1 MGLAR
6 PGVQSGDPVAQPAG
20 GLLECGE
27 QRAGDAAAAGLRDDV
42 HPLDLAGSVGKSLK
56 ASPAHRLTVA
66 VAHQEHPVRRAEFRR
81 PRLRHPGGGQVQP
94 VVQRAHLLDH
104 GRHQGGGVA
113 GIRRGTPKLQ
123 LTTHLTTCTDPATPT
138 QPRPCR
144 RGALATTHYD
154 AAMSTYRRIF
164 AMLATLL
171 AATLLISGCSK
182 KSSEPLPDAA
192 GLLTQSIASTKKLQS
207 AHLEIVVNGK
217 IDGLMVKS
225 LSGDLT
231 NVPAVA
237 VKGNSTISMGGS
249 AVDIELVVLDGTLY
263 AALTPNSWLD
273 MGPAA
278 EIYDPSVILNPD
290 EGLANMLTN
299 LTDATAAGFETI
311 GGVPTV
317 KITGK
322 IGADAVNKLIPP
334 LNASAPLPSTVW
346 IEQNAP
352 NQLVQAQVD
361 QSEGNNVQLTLS
373 EWDKP
378 VTVTKPAV

>member
-1 MGLAR
+1 
-6 PGVQSGDPVAQPAG
+6 
-20 GLLECGE
+20 
-27 QRAGDAAAAGLRDDV
+27 
-42 HPLDLAGSVGKSLK
+42 
-56 ASPAHRLTVA
+56 
-66 VAHQEHPVRRAEFRR
+66 
-81 PRLRHPGGGQVQP
+81 
-94 VVQRAHLLDH
+94 
-104 GRHQGGGVA
+104 
-113 GIRRGTPKLQ
+113 
-123 LTTHLTTCTDPATPT
+123 
-138 QPRPCR
+138 
-144 RGALATTHYD
+144 
-154 AAMSTYRRIF
+154 MSTYRRIF

>member
-1 MGLAR
+1 MR
-6 PGVQSGDPVAQPAG
+6 
-20 GLLECGE
+20 
-27 QRAGDAAAAGLRDDV
+27 
-42 HPLDLAGSVGKSLK
+42 
-56 ASPAHRLTVA
+56 
-66 VAHQEHPVRRAEFRR
+66 
-81 PRLRHPGGGQVQP
+81 
-94 VVQRAHLLDH
+94 
-104 GRHQGGGVA
+104 
-113 GIRRGTPKLQ
+113 
-123 LTTHLTTCTDPATPT
+123 
-138 QPRPCR
+138 
-144 RGALATTHYD
+144 
-154 AAMSTYRRIF
+154 
-164 AMLATLL
+164 ATLL

-217 IDGLMVKS
+217 IDGLRVKS

-334 LNASAPLPSTVW
+334 LKASAPLPSTVW

-378 VTVTKPAV
+378 VTVTKPAM

>member
-1 MGLAR
+1 
-6 PGVQSGDPVAQPAG
+6 
-20 GLLECGE
+20 
-27 QRAGDAAAAGLRDDV
+27 
-42 HPLDLAGSVGKSLK
+42 
-56 ASPAHRLTVA
+56 
-66 VAHQEHPVRRAEFRR
+66 
-81 PRLRHPGGGQVQP
+81 
-94 VVQRAHLLDH
+94 
-104 GRHQGGGVA
+104 
-113 GIRRGTPKLQ
+113 
-123 LTTHLTTCTDPATPT
+123 
-138 QPRPCR
+138 
-144 RGALATTHYD
+144 
-154 AAMSTYRRIF
+154 
-164 AMLATLL
+164 MLATLL

-237 VKGNSTISMGGS
+237 VKGSSTISMGGS

-334 LNASAPLPSTVW
+334 LKASAPLPSTVW

-378 VTVTKPAV
+378 VTVTKPAM